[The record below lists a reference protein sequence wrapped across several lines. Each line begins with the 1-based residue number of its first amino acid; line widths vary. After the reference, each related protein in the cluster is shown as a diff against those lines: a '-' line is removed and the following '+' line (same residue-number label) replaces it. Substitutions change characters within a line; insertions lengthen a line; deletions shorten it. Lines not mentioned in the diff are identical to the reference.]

1 MKKDS
6 IVFLNICPIGKVF
19 AESLGMDLFEE
30 AGYRLIFLDMSKIFY
45 PDTYKKF
52 GSTNKDY
59 VVKKEFFIEC
69 ETRQRVLE
77 LIKEYSTRAWFY
89 PLFFRFNL
97 RLDKMWLM
105 RAFKKYKCDYI
116 LQDFFPIPTGKGPL
130 DASFK
135 MTRHFITTFG
145 QLIRKFKINDI
156 LARSAGWLSFFLMAR
171 NIFYRRPTHCFV
183 AGNLMYDRFRAF
195 YPKSNIVSVP
205 SFDYYKYYCVISNL
219 DKGPSQEI
227 PKNDYLVYYDQSIFA
242 SPDAMLL
249 NISVMGKAEY
259 LKKIN
264 RFFDRIEDVTGK
276 KVVIAASPK
285 SRYEGDEF
293 NGRKIIYNK
302 TAELTYYSD
311 LVIMHC
317 TTAVNFAVATY
328 KPILFLIIQGFNESR
343 TRDINVRASALNKEA
358 MNTAHNFDKIELE
371 KLTRVEKNAYDN
383 FINNYMTRKAFKVS
397 PAQIMVETLKKYDVF

>member
-1 MKKDS
+1 MKKKFV
-6 IVFLNICPIGKVF
+6 VFLNVYPLGRIF
-19 AESLGMDLFEE
+19 AESLGMDLFRQ
-30 AGYRLIFLDMSKIFY
+30 AGYHLVYLDMSKIFY
-45 PDTYKKF
+45 PETYDKF

-59 VVKKEFFIEC
+59 VVKREFFIEC

-89 PLFFRFNL
+89 PLYIRFNQ
-97 RLDKMWLM
+97 RLDKMWVM

-116 LQDFFPIPTGKGPL
+116 LQDFFPLSADPMMQEKSI
-130 DASFK
+130 AC
-135 MTRHFITTFG
+135 HFVSTFLRLFG
-145 QLIRKFKINDI
+145 RFRIKDI
-156 LARSAGWLSFFLMAR
+156 LARTAGWLSFFLMAR
-171 NIFYRRPTHCFV
+171 NILYRKPTHCFV
-183 AGNLMYDRFRAF
+183 AGNLRYDRFRAL

-205 SFDYYKYYCVISNL
+205 SFDDYKYYCVISNL

-227 PKNDYLVYYDQSIFA
+227 PTNDYLVYYDQSIFA

-249 NISVMGKAEY
+249 KISVMGKAEY

-264 RFFDRIEDVTGK
+264 HFFDRIEDVTGK

-285 SRYEGDEF
+285 SRYDGDEF

-311 LVIMHC
+311 LVIIHC
-317 TTAVNFAVATY
+317 TTAVNFAVAMY

-343 TRDINVRASALNKEA
+343 TRDIHARASALNKEA

-371 KLTRVEKNAYDN
+371 KLTRVKKNAYDN

-397 PAQIMVETLKKYDVF
+397 PAQIMVETLKKCDGI